1 MPLLDHLGELR
12 RRLTIIVVAV
22 LVTAVIVYAATPTI
36 IDMLLDPIREYIPG
50 GQLSVLTAL
59 GGFTVRFKVSLFVGL
74 IVASPIV
81 IWQIMAFFLPALKPS
96 ERRWVI
102 PTFAAFIVLFFLGMV
117 FCYLVILDA
126 AFGWLYSQT
135 VEFATVVPQAEDY
148 ISIIML
154 LEIGFGIAFEL
165 PLVVFYLTILHI
177 VPYRTLRQSWRYV
190 YVALMVLSGV
200 TTPDASP
207 MTMIL
212 MFAALISLYEISL
225 AVARQV
231 ISIREGKQALKWGRE
246 EYAAH
251 SMDD

>member
-22 LVTAVIVYAATPTI
+22 LITAVVVYAATPTI
-36 IDMLLDPIREYIPG
+36 IDMLLDPIRAYIPDG
-50 GQLSVLTAL
+50 KLSVLTAL

-81 IWQIMAFFLPALKPS
+81 IWQIMAFFLPALKPN
-96 ERRWVI
+96 ERRWVV
-102 PTFAAFIVLFFLGMV
+102 PTFAAFIILFLLGMI
-117 FCYLVILDA
+117 FCYLVILNA

-154 LEIGFGIAFEL
+154 LEIGFGIAFQL
-165 PLVVFYLTILHI
+165 PLVVFYLTIFHI
-177 VPYRTLRQSWRYV
+177 VPYYTLRRSWRYV
-190 YVALMVLSGV
+190 YVALMVISGI

-207 MTMIL
+207 VTMIL
-212 MFAALISLYEISL
+212 MFAALVSLYEISL
-225 AVARQV
+225 AIARQV
-231 ISIREGKQALKWGRE
+231 ISIREGKQALKWDRE
-246 EYAAH
+246 QYAAH